1 MSIGLGVSD
10 MIPRFKP
17 GDFAFDND
25 NDICEIVE
33 FHSHD
38 SPRCGWARV
47 IYRFNRIGTRIPT
60 EKIVWQMNKNL
71 HKERQL

>member
-1 MSIGLGVSD
+1 MSDLEA
-10 MIPRFKP
+10 RFKS

-33 FHSHD
+33 WHGLES
-38 SPRCGWARV
+38 SKCGWAKVKYRV
-47 IYRFNRIGTRIPT
+47 NRTGTRIPT
-60 EKIVWQMNKNL
+60 EKTSWQMCKNL